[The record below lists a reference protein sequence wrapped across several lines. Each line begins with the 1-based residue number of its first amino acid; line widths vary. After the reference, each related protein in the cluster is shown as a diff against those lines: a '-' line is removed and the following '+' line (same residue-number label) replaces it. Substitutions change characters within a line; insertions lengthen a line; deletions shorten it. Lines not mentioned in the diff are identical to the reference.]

1 MTRPT
6 LAPAI
11 VTLLLLGGCAEVQ
24 HKPDPAFAATYPEAA
39 PEKQARPSGGI
50 YQASYQPGA
59 TLYLFE
65 DVKPRRPGD
74 VLTVVLVEETSAS
87 KAAKTATSKK
97 NSTDIS
103 NPTLLGSPVQFGTP
117 GFLPLESHSGNGLG
131 TSLEG
136 KRDFAGSGNSSQSN
150 SLTGRVTVTV
160 AQVLANGNLVVRG
173 EKWLKLNQGEE
184 YVQISG
190 IVRPAD
196 IRPDNTVLSTQ
207 VADARIAYTGK
218 GAINDANVMGWLA
231 RFFTS
236 AIFPF

>member
-1 MTRPT
+1 MTRSI
-6 LAPAI
+6 LAFGA
-11 VTLLLLGGCAEVQ
+11 LLLLAGCAGLE
-24 HKPDPAFAATYPEAA
+24 HKPDPDFAATYPEAT
-39 PEKQARPSGGI
+39 PPPPARPSGGI
-50 YQASYQPGA
+50 YQASYQPGN

-65 DVKPRRPGD
+65 DVKPRRAGD

-87 KAAKTATSKK
+87 KAAKTATSKN
-97 NSTDIS
+97 NSTDIT
-103 NPTLLGSPVQFGTP
+103 NPTLLGSPVQFNTP
-117 GFLPLESHSGNGLG
+117 NFLPLESHSGNGLG
-131 TSLEG
+131 TSLEAE
-136 KRDFAGSGNSSQSN
+136 RDFSGTGNSSQSN

-160 AQVLANGNLVVRG
+160 AQVQPNGNLMVRG

-231 RFFTS
+231 RFFAS

>member
-1 MTRPT
+1 MIRST
-6 LAPAI
+6 L
-11 VTLLLLGGCAEVQ
+11 VCVSLLLLAGCAGVQ
-24 HKPDPAFAATYPEAA
+24 HKPDPDFAATYPEAA
-39 PEKQARPSGGI
+39 PAAPASASGGI
-50 YQASYQPGA
+50 FQASYQPGA
-59 TLYLFE
+59 ALYLFE
-65 DVKPRRPGD
+65 DVKPRRAGD

-87 KAAKTATSKK
+87 KAAKTATNKK
-97 NSTDIS
+97 NSTDIA
-103 NPTLLGSPVQFGTP
+103 NPTLLGSPMQFSTP

-131 TSLEG
+131 TSLEAQ
-136 KRDFAGSGNSSQSN
+136 RDFAGSGNSSQSN

-160 AQVLANGNLVVRG
+160 AQVLGNGNLVVRG

-231 RFFTS
+231 RFFSS

>member
-1 MTRPT
+1 MTRIALVLMAT
-6 LAPAI
+6 ALLA
-11 VTLLLLGGCAEVQ
+11 GCAGFE
-24 HKPDPAFAATYPEAA
+24 HKPDPHYAASYPEPGPVVPAV
-39 PEKQARPSGGI
+39 PSGSI
-50 YQASYQPGA
+50 YQAAYQPGA

-87 KAAKTATSKK
+87 KAAKTATNKK

-103 NPTLLGSPVQFGTP
+103 NPTLLGSPMQFNTP
-117 GFLPLESHSGNGLG
+117 NFLPLQSHNGNGLG

-136 KRDFAGSGNSSQSN
+136 TRDFSGSGNSSQSN

-160 AQVLANGNLVVRG
+160 AQVLGNGNLMVRG

-196 IRPDNTVLSTQ
+196 IRPNNTVLSTQ

-231 RFFTS
+231 RFFSS
-236 AIFPF
+236 AIFPL

>member
-1 MTRPT
+1 MIRPA
-6 LAPAI
+6 LI
-11 VTLLLLGGCAEVQ
+11 CLSLLLLGGCAGVQ
-24 HKPDPAFAATYPEAA
+24 HKPDPDFAATYPEAA
-39 PEKQARPSGGI
+39 PVAPARPSGGI
-50 YQASYQPGA
+50 YQAAYQPGN

-97 NSTDIS
+97 NNTDIT

-117 GFLPLESHSGNGLG
+117 NFLPLENHSGNGLG
-131 TSLEG
+131 TSLQAE
-136 KRDFAGSGNSSQSN
+136 RDFSGSGNSSQSN
-150 SLTGRVTVTV
+150 SLSGRVTVTV
-160 AQVLANGNLVVRG
+160 AQVQPNGNLMVRG

-196 IRPDNTVLSTQ
+196 IRPDNTILSTQ

-218 GAINDANVMGWLA
+218 GAVNDANVMGWLA
-231 RFFTS
+231 RFFAS

>member
-1 MTRPT
+1 MGR
-6 LAPAI
+6 AI
-11 VTLLLLGGCAEVQ
+11 LVLLSAVLLSACAGRQ
-24 HKPDPAFAATYPEAA
+24 HRPDPDFAATYPEPLSAVPGAA
-39 PEKQARPSGGI
+39 SGAI
-50 YQASYQPGA
+50 YQAGYQPGN

-65 DVKPRRPGD
+65 DVKPRRAGD

-87 KAAKTATSKK
+87 KAAKTATSKD
-97 NSTDIS
+97 SSVDIA
-103 NPTLLGSPVQFGTP
+103 NPTLLGAPVQFNTP
-117 GFLPLESHSGNGLG
+117 NALPLASHRNNNLGSSLSG
-131 TSLEG
+131 E
-136 KRDFAGSGNSSQSN
+136 RDFEGSGNSSQSN

-160 AQVLANGNLVVRG
+160 AQVLPNGNLMVRG

-218 GAINDANVMGWLA
+218 GAVNDANVMGWLA
-231 RFFTS
+231 RFFVS
-236 AIFPF
+236 ALFPF

>member
-1 MTRPT
+1 MTRSM
-6 LAPAI
+6 LAFAT
-11 VTLLLLGGCAEVQ
+11 VLLLGGCAGVQ
-24 HKPDPAFAATYPEAA
+24 HKPDPDFAATYPDAA
-39 PEKQARPSGGI
+39 PAQPARASGGI
-50 YQASYQPGA
+50 YQASYQPGN

-87 KAAKTATSKK
+87 KAAKTATNKK

-103 NPTLLGSPVQFGTP
+103 NPTLLGSPMQFNTP
-117 GFLPLESHSGNGLG
+117 NFLPLQSHNGNGLG

-136 KRDFAGSGNSSQSN
+136 TRDFSGSGNSSQSN

-160 AQVLANGNLVVRG
+160 AQVLGNGNLVVRG

-231 RFFTS
+231 RFFAS

>member
-1 MTRPT
+1 MIRPT
-6 LAPAI
+6 LLCLS
-11 VTLLLLGGCAEVQ
+11 LLLLGGCAGVQ
-24 HKPDPAFAATYPEAA
+24 HKPDPDFAATYPEAA
-39 PEKQARPSGGI
+39 PVAPARPSGGI
-50 YQASYQPGA
+50 YQAAYQPGN

-97 NSTDIS
+97 NDTDIT

-117 GFLPLESHSGNGLG
+117 NFLPLESHSGNGLG
-131 TSLEG
+131 TSLQAE
-136 KRDFAGSGNSSQSN
+136 RDFAGSGNSSQSN

-160 AQVLANGNLVVRG
+160 AQVQPNGNLMVRG

-196 IRPDNTVLSTQ
+196 IRPDNTILSTQ

-218 GAINDANVMGWLA
+218 GAVNDANVMGWLA
-231 RFFTS
+231 RFFAS

>member
-1 MTRPT
+1 MTRSM
-6 LAPAI
+6 LAFVA
-11 VTLLLLGGCAEVQ
+11 VLLLGGCAGVQ
-24 HKPDPAFAATYPEAA
+24 HKPDPAFAATYPEAP
-39 PEKQARPSGGI
+39 PEPPARPSGGI
-50 YQASYQPGA
+50 YQASYQPGN

-97 NSTDIS
+97 NSTDIA
-103 NPTLLGSPVQFGTP
+103 NPTLLGSPMQFNTP
-117 GFLPLESHSGNGLG
+117 NFLPLQSHNGNGLG
-131 TSLEG
+131 ASLEG
-136 KRDFAGSGNSSQSN
+136 ARDFAGSGNSSQSN

-160 AQVLANGNLVVRG
+160 AQVLGNGNLVVRG

-231 RFFTS
+231 RFFAS

>member
-1 MTRPT
+1 MPRPILV
-6 LAPAI
+6 LAA
-11 VTLLLLGGCAEVQ
+11 LLALGGCAEVQ
-24 HKPDPAFAATYPEAA
+24 HKPDPAFAATYPEATPAA
-39 PEKQARPSGGI
+39 PARASGGI
-50 YQASYQPGA
+50 YQASYQPGN

-87 KAAKTATSKK
+87 KAAKTATNKK

-103 NPTLLGSPVQFGTP
+103 NPTLLGSPMQFNTP
-117 GFLPLESHSGNGLG
+117 NFLPLQSHNGNGLG

-136 KRDFAGSGNSSQSN
+136 TRDFSGSGNSSQSN

-160 AQVLANGNLVVRG
+160 AQVLGNGNLVVRG

-231 RFFTS
+231 RFFAS

>member
-1 MTRPT
+1 MTRT
-6 LAPAI
+6 AFVLI
-11 VTLLLLGGCAEVQ
+11 VTALLGGCAGVQ
-24 HKPDPAFAATYPEAA
+24 HRPDPDFAATYPEPAPAA
-39 PEKQARPSGGI
+39 PAPASGGI
-50 YQASYQPGA
+50 YQAGYQPGN

-65 DVKPRRPGD
+65 DVKPRRAGD

-87 KAAKTATSKK
+87 KAAKTTTNKK
-97 NSTDIS
+97 NSTDIA
-103 NPTLLGSPVQFGTP
+103 NPTLLGSPMQFNTP
-117 GFLPLESHSGNGLG
+117 NFLPLESHTGNGLG
-131 TSLEG
+131 TSLEAE
-136 KRDFAGSGNSSQSN
+136 RDFSGAGNSSQSN

-160 AQVLANGNLVVRG
+160 AQVLPNGNLMVRG

-231 RFFTS
+231 RFFAS